1 MLNRTNGPFAL
12 PAARQNSVFAS
23 ERARRAVDVALRFLR
38 EREQNERVRALA
50 MRAEALRNEIEDWR
64 AQPPSTTAREG
75 VMQRALSIHLEAIAL
90 TRKA

>member
-12 PAARQNSVFAS
+12 PAGRQNSVFAS

-50 MRAEALRNEIEDWR
+50 MRAEALRSEIEGWR
-64 AQPPSTTAREG
+64 SQPPSTAAREG
-75 VMQRALSIHLEAIAL
+75 VMQRALSIHLEAVAL
-90 TRKA
+90 TRKT